1 MRTLPTMTAP
11 PHATSARARLALDL
25 PAYVLAGITLTG
37 FLGRWHW
44 LLDLTSHFRWY
55 WLLAA
60 VVWFAVAARRQSRPA
75 LASLA
80 LAIAAN
86 AAAILPSWLPPADAS
101 AAGDRLEIVALNV
114 FIDNHEQDRVLAYL
128 RQRDADVVVLVEVDA
143 SWARAIETLAPLYP
157 HRVVEPRDDKFG
169 IAVLAK
175 LPLET
180 PRVERVA
187 AGPPVILATLPRGE
201 RGCLLVAAHP
211 QAPITAAWSARRD
224 AQLAALGDIA
234 AAESRPV
241 IVAGDLNA
249 TPWSHGFRRLVGP
262 RGLRDSALGRGLQ
275 PTWNARSWVP
285 RIPIDHVVVSPEVQV
300 ISRTIGP
307 DVGSDHLP
315 VEATLLVP

>member
-1 MRTLPTMTAP
+1 MTAP
-11 PHATSARARLALDL
+11 QHATPAPAPLALDL
-25 PAYVLAGITLTG
+25 PAYALAGITLTG

-60 VVWFAVAARRQSRPA
+60 VVWFTVAARRQSRPA
-75 LASLA
+75 LACLVLA
-80 LAIAAN
+80 AAAN
-86 AAAILPSWLPPADAS
+86 VVAMLPSWLPPADVPAS
-101 AAGDRLEIVALNV
+101 GDPLEIVTLNV
-114 FIDNHEQDRVLAYL
+114 FVGNHEHDRVLAYL
-128 RQRDADVVVLVEVDA
+128 RERDADVVVLVEVDA
-143 SWARAIETLAPLYP
+143 SWARAVETLAPLYP

-187 AGPPVILATLPRGE
+187 AGPPVILATLARGE

-211 QAPITAAWSARRD
+211 QPPITATWSARRD

-234 AAESRPV
+234 AAEPRPV

-249 TPWSHGFRRLVGP
+249 TPWSHGFRQLVRP

-275 PTWNARSWVP
+275 PTWNARYWAP

-300 ISRTIGP
+300 SARTIGP